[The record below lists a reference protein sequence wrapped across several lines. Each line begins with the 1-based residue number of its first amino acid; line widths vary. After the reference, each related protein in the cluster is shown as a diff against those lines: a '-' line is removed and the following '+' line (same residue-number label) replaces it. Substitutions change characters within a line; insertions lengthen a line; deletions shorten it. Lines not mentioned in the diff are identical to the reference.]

1 MKHEDVCVV
10 LEFVGNL
17 FIDPVP
23 SDTGA
28 QKNFPKGVCI
38 LQGGGGEHCS
48 FGMWFNTE
56 QESGLKQC
64 KALTSGSLL
73 HTIITFYK
81 YFLLYTIIHAT
92 HIYYMSYTYIA

>member
-17 FIDPVP
+17 FVDPVP

-38 LQGGGGEHCS
+38 LQGGGG
-48 FGMWFNTE
+48 GDIV
-56 QESGLKQC
+56 
-64 KALTSGSLL
+64 ALVCGS
-73 HTIITFYK
+73 IQSK
-81 YFLLYTIIHAT
+81 NEA
-92 HIYYMSYTYIA
+92 